1 MDTKSILKNSTLKGR
16 YRVDNVLGRGGFSIT
31 YKGWDLQEGQPV
43 AIKEYYPGGFAV
55 RDTAVSSEVNCP
67 EDSRVFEENKKRFLR
82 EASVMAQFREHE
94 QIVKILDYFEENH
107 TAYIVMEYV
116 DGITLKEYVCRKG
129 GKISWEETREIA
141 RTLIKALI
149 PLHNSGIIHRDLS
162 PENIMI
168 LPDGGL
174 KILDF
179 GAVKRIDKEM
189 EVGRRLTIPT
199 EAIVKQGYAPIEQYQ
214 NHGNLGP
221 WTDVYALCAT
231 ICYCLTGSVPLDA
244 PARIVTP
251 VSVELIARGAA
262 ISEKEEAAV
271 VKGMELLIQDRIQS
285 MEELYEELFV
295 KSEEFEAEDHQKAEK
310 NPKEERDTET
320 GNDSKAEK
328 DSETGKR
335 RNRVVFA
342 WAAGAALL
350 IAAIVTVIAVLMNS
364 GRYVLREG
372 DDLAAQ
378 LNRKEVK
385 EIIIPP
391 GIFCTVAEVTVDKRV
406 TVEDGASLSV
416 GNLTVTESGCVKVEG
431 TLDIGS
437 AVMHLLGAGV
447 RVEIADGGKLAS
459 DKHTLVWT
467 ESADNLRT
475 EPGSEEA
482 AAVSG
487 NRFLFDEEETF
498 RDAVS
503 VTTYEELQ
511 SAMGMGLPA
520 TIDADMEFPE
530 QVNITSAVRVSENV
544 TLTRRNN
551 DWIAITDGAV
561 FVNRGTVKG
570 GITIYNR
577 GCLLNYGYLDLRDEY
592 SVSLWLEGDGA
603 LVNLGTL
610 DAYNVSRVWGD
621 AQLYNVSLVNAYH
634 LYLLGGSMIN
644 AGEIRVYPT
653 PAGMGTTGLVLS
665 NASTLYNKG
674 SLTAESDSRI
684 ENYGMIENTGSM
696 YLGERVEFSNSVLHN
711 EGYFESDDTAKMN
724 GVSGIYYGSGEFR
737 LQQTSGLHLFEVQEA
752 VCPADIIQVKTEEEL
767 YSALE
772 RDDVTQIL
780 IQGEIHVTQDLSVK
794 KELFIEGDLTVE
806 EGNCL
811 ALQASRM
818 ILLRGGCLTAEKVSL
833 LGQAQMIME
842 EGAQLN
848 IPESGELRLR
858 GQSLILCRSGNLSLD
873 QVYLEAADA
882 SGLVMLDSEMSLNG
896 TEIRVLDEAVF
907 VDAGC
912 SDRYIL
918 DLNAAVEDGAE
929 LHFSGN
935 VILQNAEITVENGSL
950 VNSARDLEIE
960 QSTIYIG
967 ELGNWY
973 NEYSP
978 FRMNEITI
986 RNEGGMRA
994 YGWMEGGF
1002 TMNSVNM
1009 VNTGYMDFVVLIEI
1023 DENSVI
1029 ENNGTYYKWFCSDEE
1044 REQLQRVLKG
1054 NEIMSW

>member
-1 MDTKSILKNSTLKGR
+1 METGSSLKNITLKGR
-16 YRVDNVLGRGGFSIT
+16 YRVDAVLGRGGFAIT
-31 YKGWDLQEGQPV
+31 YKGWDLREGESV
-43 AIKEYYPGGFAV
+43 AIKEYYPNGFAV
-55 RDTAVSSEVNCP
+55 RDAAVSPDVSCP
-67 EDSRVFEENKKRFLR
+67 EDGGVFEENKKRFLR
-82 EASVMAQFREHE
+82 EASVLEQFRDHE
-94 QIVKILDYFEENH
+94 QIVQICDCFEEHH

-116 DGITLKEYVCRKG
+116 DGITLKEYVCKKG
-129 GKISWEETREIA
+129 GKISWEETRGIVKA
-141 RTLIKALI
+141 LIEALI
-149 PLHNSGIIHRDLS
+149 PLHKCGIIHRDLS
-162 PENIMI
+162 PENVMI
-168 LPDGGL
+168 LPDGKL

-179 GAVKRIDKEM
+179 GAVKQIDGAM
-189 EVGRRLTIPT
+189 EVGRRLTKPT

-262 ISEKEEAAV
+262 ISEKEEAV
-271 VKGMELLIQDRIQS
+271 IVRGMEILIQDRIQS
-285 MEELYEELFV
+285 MEELYDELFV
-295 KSEEFEAEDHQKAEK
+295 KPED
-310 NPKEERDTET
+310 
-320 GNDSKAEK
+320 DSKAEK
-328 DSETGKR
+328 DSEAGKR
-335 RNRVVFA
+335 WKRSVFA

-350 IAAIVTVIAVLMNS
+350 IVAVVTAVAVSMKS

-372 DDLAAQ
+372 DDLAVH
-378 LNRKEVK
+378 LNREEVK
-385 EIIIPP
+385 EILIPE
-391 GIFCTVAEVTVDKRV
+391 GVSCTVAEVTIDKRV
-406 TVEDGASLSV
+406 TVEGGASLSV
-416 GNLTVTESGCVKVEG
+416 GNLTVTEGGYLKVEG

-437 AVMHLLGAGV
+437 AVMHLLGPGL
-447 RVEIADGGKLAS
+447 RVEIADDGKLAA

-467 ESADNLRT
+467 ESADNLRI
-475 EPGSEEA
+475 ESGSEEA

-487 NRFLFDEEETF
+487 NRFLFDEEEIF

-653 PAGMGTTGLVLS
+653 PAGMGTSGLVLS

-780 IQGEIHVTQDLSVK
+780 I
-794 KELFIEGDLTVE
+794 
-806 EGNCL
+806 
-811 ALQASRM
+811 
-818 ILLRGGCLTAEKVSL
+818 
-833 LGQAQMIME
+833 
-842 EGAQLN
+842 
-848 IPESGELRLR
+848 
-858 GQSLILCRSGNLSLD
+858 
-873 QVYLEAADA
+873 
-882 SGLVMLDSEMSLNG
+882 
-896 TEIRVLDEAVF
+896 
-907 VDAGC
+907 
-912 SDRYIL
+912 
-918 DLNAAVEDGAE
+918 
-929 LHFSGN
+929 
-935 VILQNAEITVENGSL
+935 
-950 VNSARDLEIE
+950 
-960 QSTIYIG
+960 
-967 ELGNWY
+967 
-973 NEYSP
+973 
-978 FRMNEITI
+978 
-986 RNEGGMRA
+986 
-994 YGWMEGGF
+994 
-1002 TMNSVNM
+1002 
-1009 VNTGYMDFVVLIEI
+1009 
-1023 DENSVI
+1023 
-1029 ENNGTYYKWFCSDEE
+1029 
-1044 REQLQRVLKG
+1044 
-1054 NEIMSW
+1054 